1 MIDIC
6 LPKNNEEEIIAR
18 AGELGYSCMVF
29 LYDFD
34 KREQISR
41 KKQEFSKEKIDVKI
55 GICLRPRTISQLKK
69 QLNYFYMEADFIA
82 VCSSKEEIVREAVS
96 SPKADAV
103 FDVATATGRDAP
115 HYRNSGFNQVLAD
128 LAAKNKV
135 AYGVDFS
142 QILDLEGWP
151 RAKLWGREAQ
161 NTYICRRRLP
171 IIIASFAKN
180 QWGLRKPED
189 LSAISRL
196 LGLNFPQSKAA
207 VSSNIANILKIK
219 AQRRNREYIMPGVRL
234 VQPFS
239 SRRKGLYETPKEGMR
254 PSAA

>member
-18 AGELGYSCMVF
+18 AGELGYSCLVF

-34 KREQISR
+34 QRAQIQQ
-41 KKQEFSKEKIDVKI
+41 KKKELEKFKSKIDTKV
-55 GICLRPRTISQLKK
+55 GIYLRPRTISQLKK
-69 QLNYFYMEADFIA
+69 QLNYFYMEADFMA

-103 FDVATATGRDAP
+103 FDVATASGRDAP

-128 LAAKNKV
+128 LAGKNKV

-161 NTYICRRRLP
+161 NMHICRRKLP

-207 VSSNIANILKIK
+207 VSSNIANIIKIK
-219 AQRRNREYIMPGVRL
+219 AQRRSREYIMPGVKL
-234 VQPFS
+234 I
-239 SRRKGLYETPKEGMR
+239 K
-254 PSAA
+254 